1 MPSKPDDMAQQPGNK
16 PPRIGAEVEKHLS
29 EAILSASREMLFVFD
44 RKSRYRYVSPHAAR
58 LLQLDPAAMIGR
70 SWRELGLPADL
81 MVPFEENLH
90 RVFRER
96 KTLTGETPFSIRGE
110 RRHFEYILTPLKA
123 ADTQVELVIADAWDI
138 TEHIHREESLHRSE
152 QLFRG
157 LLAAA
162 PSAILLIDAAGTIAL
177 ANEQAEI
184 LFGFSHDELV
194 GMHIEMLMPE
204 RFRSRHVGYRE
215 AYQANPVSR
224 PMGAGRELYARGKD
238 GAEFPVE
245 ISLSPLET
253 ATGPLTISIARDITE
268 RKRNTG
274 LFQTLL
280 ESAPDAIMIVDA
292 AGVITLA
299 NGQAERLFGYSRLEL
314 VGMPVERLVPQR
326 YRARHGKQRNRYQE
340 QPETRPMGIGRELFA
355 QRNNGDEFPI
365 EISLSPLLTPDGAL
379 TIVIARDVTARIATT
394 NKIRKLNRTLAR
406 KVAELSSVNQELE
419 AFCYS
424 VSHDLRA
431 PLRGLDGFS
440 QALLED
446 YAAALD
452 ETGRD
457 YLGRI
462 RAASQRMAQL
472 IDDLLRLSRITRA
485 EMVLDTVDLT
495 AIANE
500 ILAERRAE
508 APHRQ
513 VTIQIAPRLNVEG
526 DRRLLR
532 VALENLLD
540 NAWKFTAE
548 QPRAKVEL
556 GVDAAGRATPIYY
569 VRDNGAGFDMAYA
582 GRLFGPFQRLHSS
595 QEFEGHGV
603 GLATVQRIIQRHGGR
618 IWANAEPQQGATF
631 YFTLADPDFHSER
644 EAR

>member
-1 MPSKPDDMAQQPGNK
+1 MGLPSRPDDTAQQPASE
-16 PPRIGAEVEKHLS
+16 PPRIGAGVEGYLT
-29 EAILSASREMLFVFD
+29 EAILSASREILCVFD
-44 RKSRYRYVSPHAAR
+44 RESRYRYVSPHAAG
-58 LLQLDPAAMIGR
+58 LLQLDPAAMVGR
-70 SWRELGLPADL
+70 SWRELGLPAEF

-90 RVFRER
+90 RVFRGSS
-96 KTLTGETPFSIRGE
+96 TLTAEMSFPVRGE
-110 RRHFEYILTPLKA
+110 RRHFEYILTPLKTTDA
-123 ADTQVELVIADAWDI
+123 GVELVIANAWDV
-138 TEHIHREESLHRSE
+138 TERALMEKFLHRSE
-152 QLFRG
+152 QLLRG
-157 LLAAA
+157 LLDAA
-162 PSAILLIDAAGTIAL
+162 PNAILLTDATGTITL

-184 LFGFSHDELV
+184 LFGFPHDELV

-204 RFRSRHVGYRE
+204 RFRSRHMGYRK
-215 AYQANPVSR
+215 AYQASPVTR
-224 PMGAGRELYARGKD
+224 PMGAGRELYARRKD

-253 ATGPLTISIARDITE
+253 ATGPLTISIVRDITE
-268 RKRNTG
+268 RKHNTG

-299 NGQAERLFGYSRLEL
+299 NGQAEQLFGYSRAEL
-314 VGMPVERLVPQR
+314 INMPVERLMPQR
-326 YRARHGKQRNRYQE
+326 YRARHVKQRNRYQE
-340 QPETRPMGIGRELFA
+340 QPETRPMGIGRELFG
-355 QRNNGDEFPI
+355 QRKNGEEFPV
-365 EISLSPLLTPDGAL
+365 EISLSPLLTPAGPL

-394 NKIRKLNRTLAR
+394 NKIRKLNRTLER
-406 KVAELSSVNQELE
+406 KVAQLSVVNQELE

-446 YAAALD
+446 YAAELD
-452 ETGRD
+452 ETGQD

-485 EMVLDTVDLT
+485 EMILDTVDLT
-495 AIANE
+495 AIAGE
-500 ILAERRAE
+500 ILAERRAQ

-513 VTIQIAPRLNVEG
+513 VTTRIAPCLSVEG

-532 VALENLLD
+532 VALENLLG

-548 QPRAKVEL
+548 QPQAEIEL
-556 GVDAAGRATPIYY
+556 GIDAADQATPIYY

-618 IWANAEPQQGATF
+618 IWADAEPQRGATF

-644 EAR
+644 